1 MIRGTG
7 IDLVSI
13 ARMAHA
19 AEKAHFVSRVFTA
32 SERAYAEARG
42 NAPECYAGMF
52 AAKEAAAKAIQSPL
66 LEAQISGAK
75 SAIVNVT
82 GGPNITIYDSSIAVD
97 YIREAAGNDIEI
109 IYGVA
114 INDDIGENII
124 VTVIATLAV
133 VVNNSICA

>member
-52 AAKEAAAKAIQSPL
+52 AAKEAAAKAL
-66 LEAQISGAK
+66 G
-75 SAIVNVT
+75 T
-82 GGPNITIYDSSIAVD
+82 GFCGFCLT
-97 YIREAAGNDIEI
+97 DIEVLHDAQGAPMLRFHGGAEKRAALLCVMQSFLSI
-109 IYGVA
+109 SHEKQYA
-114 INDDIGENII
+114 AAQ
-124 VTVIATLAV
+124 VILEG
-133 VVNNSICA
+133 